1 MRMLC
6 LAATLSLLA
15 APVFATPSENKRT
28 CARPD
33 VHQARPAAP
42 IRPRTLIEL
51 PPGNLELA
59 VYRQIDGCQTPVIV
73 RQNVGAVSGPARPR
87 R

>member
-33 VHQARPAAP
+33 VHQARPP
-42 IRPRTLIEL
+42 PTNPTPTLIYL
-51 PPGNLELA
+51 PPRQHDLA
-59 VYRQIDGCQTPVIV
+59 
-73 RQNVGAVSGPARPR
+73 S
-87 R
+87 